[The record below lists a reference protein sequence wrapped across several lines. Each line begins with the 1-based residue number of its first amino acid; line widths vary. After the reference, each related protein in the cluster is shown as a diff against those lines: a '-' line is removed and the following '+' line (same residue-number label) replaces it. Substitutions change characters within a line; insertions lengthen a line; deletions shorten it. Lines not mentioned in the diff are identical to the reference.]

1 MKKIKT
7 IIPATL
13 RSHWVGDGFVVRSV
27 FADIAFTQEIS
38 PFLML
43 DYGEPMAF
51 TPTLEKRSVGP
62 HLHRGLDGNF
72 KSAKT
77 VLGTFPNPMVAIG
90 VYFLRTG
97 F

>member
-13 RSHWVGDGFVVRSV
+13 RSHWVGDGFSVRSV
-27 FADIAFTQEIS
+27 FADMAFTQEIS

-51 TPTLEKRSVGP
+51 TPTSEKRGIGP
-62 HLHRGLDGNF
+62 HPHRGFETVTIAYQGN
-72 KSAKT
+72 
-77 VLGTFPNPMVAIG
+77 
-90 VYFLRTG
+90 
-97 F
+97 